1 MYITAGDRCLS
12 FIKNRKSIMDNQDQ
26 TLKFLQSTQKTQLN
40 SQLPDFNALEVDGIL
55 FFCVDMGK
63 DGKQL
68 WKTDGTP
75 QGTVFI
81 RNLQF

>member
-1 MYITAGDRCLS
+1 
-12 FIKNRKSIMDNQDQ
+12 MDHQD
-26 TLKFLQSTQKTQLN
+26 KMMNFLQSSQKTQLD
-40 SQLPDFNALEVDGIL
+40 SQLTDFNALEVDGIL
-55 FFCVDMGK
+55 FFSVDMGK